1 MFFPQKKASFQLKIT
16 GNLSDTQ
23 RRELDEMD
31 KKIMT
36 AKKDQEHWQKRI
48 DEWKQ
53 QLQDASQEQDKGR
66 TGTSCFERTCG
77 YSN

>member
-1 MFFPQKKASFQLKIT
+1 MSFQQKIT

-31 KKIMT
+31 KKIMM
-36 AKKDQEHWQKRI
+36 AKEDQEHWQKEI
-48 DEWKQ
+48 DRLKQ
-53 QLQDASQEQDKGR
+53 ILQYTSQEQDKGR

>member
-1 MFFPQKKASFQLKIT
+1 MFFPQKNTSFQQKIT

-31 KKIMT
+31 MEIME
-36 AKKDQEHWQKRI
+36 AKEGQEILQKQI
-48 DEWKQ
+48 DEGKQ
-53 QLQDASQEQDKGR
+53 LLQNTSQEQDKGR